1 MRIDCA
7 SYNQLKYQEYFEQKV
22 GELLYNDITE
32 DNFSYERAVNFFKDI
47 ITNDF
52 ENYSKKEVSDALD
65 YISGFMFTT
74 YSEQG
79 IFDNSEDELNMLL
92 PGEFSTNVVE
102 LLDQEEVVLTE
113 PLGQKIEEGV
123 YVNQEGLTKEEQLEL
138 FYMLEPSLKKQLAKT
153 NKGPKANKMMGLGL
167 RWDYKSNNRTNPIDV
182 GQNIR
187 GMNTSYGYFT
197 TDIKGN
203 PLTPI
208 PQRLRELLT
217 KATGVDISD
226 YDGAIINLYDENTFI
241 GPHADEDESITA
253 IKYPVVAVNIG
264 GNGVFV
270 VGDNTNYQTL
280 DLKDGAGYVFGY
292 NGKNRTVRH
301 STTARSVKGGFLP
314 TITTEIDGQTYPQG
328 SYRITI
334 TMRKVRP
341 LTSDMPVAPV
351 LSKTPTKVQP
361 QQEEVTTQTQSTTLT
376 QTQIDDI
383 RRLEIERDKKIAE
396 IENSTPKHIF
406 SYNGVNIDTDFPLSV
421 DQSKALR
428 TLIDFT
434 INPKSESDRSIL
446 LQGAGGTGKTS
457 IIGYLE
463 KYLKAYYRNNDLV
476 ILYSAPTHA
485 ATVELAM
492 NTMKTGN
499 KQLPTT
505 VKSMIK
511 STDNGY
517 DLSFKASQI
526 MKKNR
531 VGAVQLIVV
540 DEVSMLDNSD
550 YEKLKDLKSLGYKII
565 FMGDKHQLPEVD
577 PKNPNTKSVSK
588 AFVEHTGDKALNLDK
603 IHRTSNA
610 GIKAI
615 LQKIRDS
622 VTFQLYKL
630 KENTKNITF
639 FDRTKDFD
647 DALKQK
653 TLEAP
658 EDTVYIAYT
667 NHMVSTTNKDIR
679 EKIFGRKGNVQKGD
693 ILMGYVSYG
702 TKQIEK
708 GDLANSVS
716 YTVTDVEQYRGQ
728 LSGFE
733 IKLSSNKLETLRKE
747 GFAIPNSKT
756 TYIPLS
762 SNESLTSE
770 GFTQED
776 YDKNNKYLSGLF
788 EDLANAYR
796 RYKQDGKAYYS
807 RYKAEQQTLGDKYLR
822 QYDLGDSYIYD
833 IDNKVL
839 VKINSARGIALK
851 DSYGSLAKDFT
862 IEKGIDYGHAITI
875 HKAQGK
881 TIKNVFFDAS
891 TIPTDRDAILTE
903 NEKQITTERQAMA
916 YVGMS
921 RASENLYVN
930 KGSFNYI
937 ELDVP
942 IETPTEVIEPLDL
955 RSERIQLVR
964 DNYAKLIEGVK
975 NNKPIQS
982 VPQTIVNTNKY
993 TIQSTLEIK
1002 DGVIQVVEPIINT
1015 SNVNSENI
1023 ESLYK
1028 KYLNKTGNFD
1038 TDVNT
1043 LFSHIKNIVGNDLQL
1058 FKLFIATIN
1067 DMDKTSFDYANKRY
1081 VVGNTVNNISS
1092 WGSGAS
1098 ITQDKNEIL
1107 AQIFK
1112 GETLNQAQQLMTDEQ
1127 WYDLAQLALENTEN
1141 RLETLNLLKELC

>member
-65 YISGFMFTT
+65 YISGFVFTT
-74 YSEQG
+74 YLEQG
-79 IFDNSEDELNMLL
+79 IFDNSQDELDMLL
-92 PGEFSTNVVE
+92 LGEFSTNIVE

-334 TMRKVRP
+334 TMRRVRP

-361 QQEEVTTQTQSTTLT
+361 QQEEVTIPSKSSNNIRFEVETSGANMREMYLNRTAKNASADATLDFGLNQEGEGWTKSAVLKNNKKYIGINTNNLVITNELITRIVQQLNSVNAKSLNIAGMGIYNMKTVTQEQVDNYVYQLLKAVINSPNLKTKIESVRTGGQTGFDEAGTKAGILLGLPTLTLAPKGWTFRDATGKDISDERLFKNRFDNIKIEEVTTQTQSTISPKGTINVYWGQPESPTSTKILSNLAPRRFTYNGVEYRTVEQAYQVLKSGSVDAGIKQYYDNLFTGKSDEDISKMSASQLKYNIGKPANRNTNLQLMEDLVLESFKQNPNSEDAKKLLQYENFTHNTNEVIDQAFLRGLKKAQNYLLSNQTQSTTLT
-376 QTQIDDI
+376 
-383 RRLEIERDKKIAE
+383 E
-396 IENSTPKHIF
+396 
-406 SYNGVNIDTDFPLSV
+406 
-421 DQSKALR
+421 
-428 TLIDFT
+428 
-434 INPKSESDRSIL
+434 
-446 LQGAGGTGKTS
+446 
-457 IIGYLE
+457 
-463 KYLKAYYRNNDLV
+463 
-476 ILYSAPTHA
+476 
-485 ATVELAM
+485 
-492 NTMKTGN
+492 
-499 KQLPTT
+499 
-505 VKSMIK
+505 
-511 STDNGY
+511 
-517 DLSFKASQI
+517 
-526 MKKNR
+526 
-531 VGAVQLIVV
+531 
-540 DEVSMLDNSD
+540 
-550 YEKLKDLKSLGYKII
+550 
-565 FMGDKHQLPEVD
+565 
-577 PKNPNTKSVSK
+577 
-588 AFVEHTGDKALNLDK
+588 
-603 IHRTSNA
+603 
-610 GIKAI
+610 
-615 LQKIRDS
+615 
-622 VTFQLYKL
+622 
-630 KENTKNITF
+630 
-639 FDRTKDFD
+639 
-647 DALKQK
+647 
-653 TLEAP
+653 
-658 EDTVYIAYT
+658 
-667 NHMVSTTNKDIR
+667 
-679 EKIFGRKGNVQKGD
+679 
-693 ILMGYVSYG
+693 
-702 TKQIEK
+702 
-708 GDLANSVS
+708 
-716 YTVTDVEQYRGQ
+716 
-728 LSGFE
+728 
-733 IKLSSNKLETLRKE
+733 
-747 GFAIPNSKT
+747 
-756 TYIPLS
+756 
-762 SNESLTSE
+762 
-770 GFTQED
+770 
-776 YDKNNKYLSGLF
+776 
-788 EDLANAYR
+788 
-796 RYKQDGKAYYS
+796 
-807 RYKAEQQTLGDKYLR
+807 
-822 QYDLGDSYIYD
+822 
-833 IDNKVL
+833 
-839 VKINSARGIALK
+839 
-851 DSYGSLAKDFT
+851 
-862 IEKGIDYGHAITI
+862 
-875 HKAQGK
+875 
-881 TIKNVFFDAS
+881 
-891 TIPTDRDAILTE
+891 
-903 NEKQITTERQAMA
+903 
-916 YVGMS
+916 
-921 RASENLYVN
+921 
-930 KGSFNYI
+930 
-937 ELDVP
+937 
-942 IETPTEVIEPLDL
+942 
-955 RSERIQLVR
+955 
-964 DNYAKLIEGVK
+964 
-975 NNKPIQS
+975 
-982 VPQTIVNTNKY
+982 VPQTVVNINKY

-1002 DGVIQVVEPIINT
+1002 NGVIEVVEPIINT
-1015 SNVNSENI
+1015 SSVNSENI

-1058 FKLFIATIN
+1058 FKLLIATIN